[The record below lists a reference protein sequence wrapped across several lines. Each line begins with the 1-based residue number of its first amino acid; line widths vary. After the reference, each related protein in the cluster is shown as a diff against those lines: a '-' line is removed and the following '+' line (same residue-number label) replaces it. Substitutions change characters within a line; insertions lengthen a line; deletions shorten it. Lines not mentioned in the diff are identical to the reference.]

1 MLTLSELCLFD
12 MLYGRRVPSGQN
24 PSHFSNIGNKPRPL
38 IRVLEL
44 GMGGVKV
51 S

>member
-1 MLTLSELCLFD
+1 ML
-12 MLYGRRVPSGQN
+12 GGRVPSGQN
-24 PSHFSNIGNKPRPL
+24 PSHFSKTGDKPRPL

-44 GMGGVKV
+44 GPEGVKV